1 MWALYTIMKNNVGI
15 LLPIASLPGKH
26 GIGDF
31 GPSSYK
37 FIKWLKTNNY
47 KYWQVLPLNPLGP
60 GNSPYMSTC
69 SEALE
74 NRYINLDELVDL
86 GLLKKVP
93 LHHSK
98 ANKVDYEDVRLFKE
112 KYLFKAF
119 KKFIKKPLK
128 GYEKFKKDNPWLKKY
143 ALFIVF
149 RKETNF
155 VMWNTWPKWMQ
166 NYFDE
171 HNNIPSEYKDRCEFE
186 IFMQFIAFRQYS
198 RLRKFAHKNG
208 ILIIADCP
216 FYVGIDSVD
225 CWTHKDEFIMDENYH
240 PTLVSGCPPDAFSD
254 DGQLWGTP
262 IYDFKKMKEN
272 NYSFLVDRIGY
283 LANTCDMLRLDHF
296 RAFDTYC
303 VIPSEDTNARRGKW
317 EIGPREE
324 FFDALY
330 KKYPNINLI
339 AEDLGDLFP
348 SVLELRDKYNLP
360 GMYIVEFTIFDTK
373 AMSTNR
379 QIVYPGTHDNQT
391 LYGWLKSLPKENK
404 EFLIKK
410 FNSKRGLYKK
420 VFEYI
425 VSLPSYM
432 TIYQLQD
439 LLMLDDKARINYPG
453 TVGDPNWT
461 FKFRDFSWMKN
472 VKFTNE

>member
-1 MWALYTIMKNNVGI
+1 MKNNLGI
-15 LLPIASLPGKH
+15 LLPIASLPGKQ

-31 GPSSYK
+31 GPSAYK
-37 FIKWLKTNNY
+37 FIRWLKNNNY

-74 NRYINLDELVDL
+74 ERYIYLDELVSL
-86 GLLKKVP
+86 GYLTKKEVP
-93 LHHSK
+93 LYKAKYSK
-98 ANKVDYEDVRLFKE
+98 IDYNNVKKIKE
-112 KYLFKAF
+112 KILYKAF
-119 KKFIKKPLK
+119 KNFLKKPLK
-128 GYEKFKKDNPWLKKY
+128 GYKKFKKDNPWLIKY
-143 ALFIVF
+143 ALFICF
-149 RKETNF
+149 REDNNYQT
-155 VMWNTWPKWMQ
+155 WNKWPKWMQ
-166 NYFDE
+166 TYFDT
-171 HNNIPSEYKDRCEFE
+171 HKQVPSEYKIRAEFKM
-186 IFMQFIAFRQYS
+186 FMQFMAFRQYNK
-198 RLRKFAHKNG
+198 LRKYAHRNEMT
-208 ILIIADCP
+208 LIADCP
-216 FYVGIDSVD
+216 FYVGIDSLD
-225 CWTHKDEFIMDENYH
+225 CYLHKDEFIMNENYE

-262 IYDFKKMKEN
+262 IYDFNKMKEN

-283 LANTCDMLRLDHF
+283 LANTCDILRLDHF

-303 VIPSEDTNARRGKW
+303 IIPSEDTNARRGKW
-317 EIGPREE
+317 EIGPRES

-360 GMYIVEFTIFDTK
+360 GMYIVEFTIFDVN

-391 LYGWLKSLPKENK
+391 LYGWYKSLSKENID
-404 EFLIKK
+404 FLKWK
-410 FNSKRGLYKK
+410 FNTDKDLYK
-420 VFEYI
+420 VIFDYI
-425 VSLPSYM
+425 LSLPSYM
-432 TIYQLQD
+432 TIFQLQD
-439 LLMLDDKARINYPG
+439 ILKLDDKARINYPG
-453 TVGDPNWT
+453 TIGDPNWT
-461 FKFRDFSWMKN
+461 FKLKDFSWIKK